1 MYSHTTIDD
10 IERRSINGIDPVF
23 RSIGDELG
31 SREMRP
37 SVWEYPEGA
46 SNQRHRQEK
55 QEEFYYVLSGRF
67 ELEVGDETLELAAG
81 DVAVVDPDEWRK
93 LIAREDS
100 KLLAVGAPAGD
111 DGDLMDDGI
120 LYEE

>member
-31 SREMRP
+31 SKEMRP
-37 SVWEYPEGA
+37 SVWEYPKGA

-55 QEEFYYVLSGRF
+55 QEELYYVLSGRF

>member
-31 SREMRP
+31 SKEMRP
-37 SVWEYPEGA
+37 SVWEYPKGA